1 MVLMTLTNII
11 KITKPKPSMKT
22 LSITLFSSATL
33 AMCGLLFLGSQSRA
47 EDNKSGLTSDEVT
60 FIKHAAADGL
70 AEVKI
75 AGLAVRKAES
85 AGVKAL
91 AETLV
96 TDHTKVNEELTLL
109 ATNKSV
115 DLSAVIDPKDA
126 GIFQKLEKYSGA
138 EFDKAYLSEVVSSH
152 KKCLGI
158 FEEISKESKNAEVKA
173 FADKYIPT
181 LKAHHDKAKEM
192 HSK

>member
-1 MVLMTLTNII
+1 
-11 KITKPKPSMKT
+11 MKS

-47 EDNKSGLTSDEVT
+47 EDNKSGLTSDEVK
-60 FIKHAAADGL
+60 FIKHTAAAGT
-70 AEVKI
+70 AEIKI
-75 AGLAVRKAES
+75 AGLAVKKSENAD
-85 AGVKAL
+85 VKAL

-96 TDHTKVNEELTLL
+96 TDHTKVHDELKML
-109 ATNKSV
+109 ATNKNV

-126 GIFQKLEKYSGA
+126 STFQKLEKYSGA
-138 EFDKAYLSEVVSSH
+138 EFDKEYLGEVVSSH
-152 KKCLGI
+152 KKCLSA
-158 FEEISKESKNAEVKA
+158 FEDISKESKNAEVKA
-173 FADKYIPT
+173 FADKYIPV